1 MGARH
6 KKEGCF
12 RPWHGLSSQMEEV
25 GHQLTTQKA
34 LTAALILHE
43 MPRAG
48 NLAHRRESEGVA

>member
-25 GHQLTTQKA
+25 GHQLTTQEA
-34 LTAALILHE
+34 LTAASILHE
-43 MPRAG
+43 RQLAG
-48 NLAHRRESEGVA
+48 NLAHQRESEVVA